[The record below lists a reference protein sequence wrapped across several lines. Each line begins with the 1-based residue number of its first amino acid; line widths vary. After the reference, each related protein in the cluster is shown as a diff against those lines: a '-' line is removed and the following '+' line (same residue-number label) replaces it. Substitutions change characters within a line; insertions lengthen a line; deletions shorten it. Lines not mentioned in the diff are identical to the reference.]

1 LGLLVVFCLSL
12 LQFYVETLDNFLDV
26 VVLHFQVA
34 FGLCY
39 PVLEQFEFGVERLAD
54 TEDIVAALVGF
65 LAD

>member
-1 LGLLVVFCLSL
+1 LGLLVVFCLCL
-12 LQFYVETLDNFLDV
+12 LQFHVETLDYFFDV
-26 VVLHFQVA
+26 VVLHFEVA

-39 PVLEQFEFGVERLAD
+39 SVLEELEFGVERLAD